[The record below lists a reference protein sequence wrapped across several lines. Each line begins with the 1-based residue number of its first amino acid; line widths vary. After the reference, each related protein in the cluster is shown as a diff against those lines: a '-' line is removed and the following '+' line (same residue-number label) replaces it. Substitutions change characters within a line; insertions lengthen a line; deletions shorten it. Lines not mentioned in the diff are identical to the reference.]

1 MFVGKCLKYLNVPCF
16 QWAWIFLWFCEETF
30 FFAFWSLE
38 YHIFEQKHFF
48 YVLWFVVGRGTSPHC
63 PPVSFMWVWKF
74 RLSFSH
80 VVEQVSHRH
89 TFQYSWFC
97 ALFFCF
103 LPFILFFFSVPQLS
117 HLIWNFLNWSLAGS
131 YLHVNALLW
140 ACFKLTSKLTRNWR
154 VYILFKAEI
163 TSSQF
168 SGSIGLSWKMSFCL
182 LCCPWLNCIF
192 CYGIQPW

>member
-1 MFVGKCLKYLNVPCF
+1 MFSMSLNFFVIL
-16 QWAWIFLWFCEETF
+16 WRNIFFCILITRIPYFRTKTF
-30 FFAFWSLE
+30 FLRPVVCCRKGYKPPLSPCKLYVSVEIQALVLPCGWTGFTPP
-38 YHIFEQKHFF
+38 HIPILL
-48 YVLWFVVGRGTSPHC
+48 VLCFV
-63 PPVSFMWVWKF
+63 
-74 RLSFSH
+74 
-80 VVEQVSHRH
+80 
-89 TFQYSWFC
+89 
-97 ALFFCF
+97 FCF

-192 CYGIQPW
+192 YYGIQPW